1 MTVFLGLCD
10 CNDVNWSGDLCN
22 DCSETFY
29 GPTCEPWMMALYM
42 VPNQALDTGT
52 VIAQAIGGTCISFIR
67 LRMSSSLLCYFQFRW
82 HDNSRVGSQLP

>member
-29 GPTCEPWMMALYM
+29 GSNCEPWMMALYM
-42 VPNQALDTGT
+42 VPNQALDTGYLSGNLRYIYIIHSSAH
-52 VIAQAIGGTCISFIR
+52 VIK
-67 LRMSSSLLCYFQFRW
+67 LVLLL
-82 HDNSRVGSQLP
+82 SI

>member
-42 VPNQALDTGT
+42 VPNQALDTGRHKYSAP
-52 VIAQAIGGTCISFIR
+52 VHIAQTG
-67 LRMSSSLLCYFQFRW
+67 Y
-82 HDNSRVGSQLP
+82 